1 MEREKIKEELLK
13 LKKEN
18 NFRVLIEKNNEK
30 INFSSNDYLGIAEN
44 KKLLEEFY
52 LKYKPKLSSSSSR
65 LISGSYKEV
74 VELEKRAEEI
84 YKKPCIVFNSG
95 FDANSSIIETFY
107 GKNSLIITD
116 RLNHASIYDGIV
128 NSKAKFV
135 RYKHLDMNNLEEIL
149 KKYSEKFFDILVI
162 AETIYS
168 MNGDITPLNKIV
180 ELKKKYNFSL
190 MIDEAHSYGVFGYG
204 MAYNLNLV
212 KDIDFLVIPLGKGGG
227 SVGAFVFC
235 DEIMKEYI
243 INKNRKFIF
252 TTALPPI
259 NNMWNLFIL
268 NKMKNEYF
276 NEKRKKLF
284 ERINFALK
292 KLKEYGLETNS
303 TTHIISIVIGDNRKI
318 IKIEKNLKE
327 KGYFVYGVKEP
338 TVPKNSARFRISLN
352 SEMSFEVIENFIKE
366 LKYEIDTIF

>member
-107 GKNSLIITD
+107 GENSLIITD

-227 SVGAFVFC
+227 SVGAFIFC

-292 KLKEYGLETNS
+292 KLKEYGIETNS

>member
-107 GKNSLIITD
+107 GENSLIITD

-227 SVGAFVFC
+227 SVGAFIFC

-276 NEKRKKLF
+276 NEKRKKIF

-292 KLKEYGLETNS
+292 KLKEYGIETNS

>member
-18 NFRVLIEKNNEK
+18 NFRVLIEKNNKK

-74 VELEKRAEEI
+74 IELEKRAEEI

-107 GKNSLIITD
+107 GENSLIITD

-212 KDIDFLVIPLGKGGG
+212 KDIDFLVIPLGKDGG

-292 KLKEYGLETNS
+292 KIKRIWDRNKFNNS
-303 TTHIISIVIGDNRKI
+303 YYKHCNR
-318 IKIEKNLKE
+318 
-327 KGYFVYGVKEP
+327 
-338 TVPKNSARFRISLN
+338 R
-352 SEMSFEVIENFIKE
+352 
-366 LKYEIDTIF
+366 

>member
-162 AETIYS
+162 TETIYS

>member
-18 NFRVLIEKNNEK
+18 NFRVLIEKNNKK

-74 VELEKRAEEI
+74 IELEKRAEEI

-107 GKNSLIITD
+107 GENSLIITD

-212 KDIDFLVIPLGKGGG
+212 KDIDFLVIPLGKDGG

-292 KLKEYGLETNS
+292 KLKEYGIETNS

>member
-107 GKNSLIITD
+107 GENSLIITD

-227 SVGAFVFC
+227 SVGAFIFC

>member
-18 NFRVLIEKNNEK
+18 NFRALIEKNNEK

-107 GKNSLIITD
+107 GENSLIITD
-116 RLNHASIYDGIV
+116 RLNHVSIYDGIV

-235 DEIMKEYI
+235 EEILKEYI
-243 INKNRKFIF
+243 INKSRKFIF
-252 TTALPPI
+252 TTALPPV
-259 NNMWNLFIL
+259 NHLWNLFIL
-268 NKMKNEYF
+268 NKMESKEF
-276 NEKRKKLF
+276 DVKRKELF
-284 ERINFALK
+284 KRIDFTLK
-292 KLKEYGLETNS
+292 NLKENKLETTS

-318 IKIEKNLKE
+318 IKIEKNLRE
-327 KGYFVYGVKEP
+327 KGYFIYGVKEP
-338 TVPKNSARFRISLN
+338 AVPKNTARFRISLN
-352 SEMSFEVIENFIKE
+352 PEISFKNIENFIEE
-366 LKYEIDTIF
+366 LKYELDTVF

>member
-18 NFRVLIEKNNEK
+18 NFRALIEKNNEK

-107 GKNSLIITD
+107 GENSLIITD
-116 RLNHASIYDGIV
+116 RLNHVSIYDGIV

-212 KDIDFLVIPLGKGGG
+212 KDIDFLVITLGKGGG

-259 NNMWNLFIL
+259 N
-268 NKMKNEYF
+268 K
-276 NEKRKKLF
+276 
-284 ERINFALK
+284 
-292 KLKEYGLETNS
+292 
-303 TTHIISIVIGDNRKI
+303 
-318 IKIEKNLKE
+318 
-327 KGYFVYGVKEP
+327 
-338 TVPKNSARFRISLN
+338 
-352 SEMSFEVIENFIKE
+352 
-366 LKYEIDTIF
+366 